1 MAHGF
6 SLKSHFPIMEF
17 NTGGSPMII
26 LKSGDRQLEVY
37 HAKRIEGKFFMT
49 KHGTFEL
56 DAEYEYKMSNNAVY
70 FYSIHNAK
78 PIWLQGIETVQRF
91 YREKK
96 ADVIVNELAMIEG
109 AMKNNSNPIEVMQRV
124 FEKSKDSKLTQEE
137 LKFLIDYRMYD
148 GEDVDL
154 LVLKRME
161 LKHVNSGMSS
171 RVTTFLPLLIFS
183 LIGVGAVVIMRFL
196 NPFTLLSP

>member
-1 MAHGF
+1 MTKGF
-6 SLKSHFPIMEF
+6 SLKGHFPIFEF
-17 NTGGSPMII
+17 NTRGSPMII
-26 LKSGDRQLEVY
+26 LKSGDRQLEIY
-37 HAKRIEGKFFMT
+37 QAKRIEGKFFKT

-56 DAEYEYKMSNNAVY
+56 DAEYEYKMSNNAIY

-78 PIWLQGIETVQRF
+78 PIWLQGIETIQRF

-96 ADVIVNELAMIEG
+96 ADMIVKELAVIEEVVKNISNTIE
-109 AMKNNSNPIEVMQRV
+109 AMNRV

-137 LKFLIDYRMYD
+137 LKFLIDYRLYD

-154 LVLKRME
+154 LVIKEMDKRR
-161 LKHVNSGMSS
+161 VNSGMSS
-171 RVTTFLPLLIFS
+171 KVNTVIPLLLFS
-183 LIGVGAVVIMRFL
+183 LIGIGAVVIMRFI

>member
-6 SLKSHFPIMEF
+6 SLKGHFPIMEF
-17 NTGGSPMII
+17 NTRGSPMII

-37 HAKRIEGKFFMT
+37 QAKRMEGKFFMT
-49 KHGTFEL
+49 KHGIFEL

-70 FYSIHNAK
+70 FYNIHNAK

-96 ADVIVNELAMIEG
+96 ADLIVKELASIDQVV
-109 AMKNNSNPIEVMQRV
+109 KDITNPIEAMNRV

-137 LKFLIDYRMYD
+137 LKFLIDYRLYD
-148 GEDVDL
+148 GEDIDL
-154 LVLKRME
+154 LIIKRMD
-161 LKHVNSGMSS
+161 LKKVNVGMSGK
-171 RVTTFLPLLIFS
+171 VNTILPLLLFS
-183 LIGVGAVVIMRFL
+183 LIGIGAVVIMRFL
-196 NPFTLLSP
+196 NPFTMLSP